1 MHLNIILTLNSFS
14 YIGSLCVMLFILA
27 YYRKAV
33 LPKPKNLS
41 ARETVEMESGA
52 KPVVAFK
59 LLSRDAKV
67 FKTHYLFV

>member
-1 MHLNIILTLNSFS
+1 
-14 YIGSLCVMLFILA
+14 MLFILA